1 MYCLLDFIFCIA
13 GVDSMKEESYKI
25 IKEMYD
31 DLKKEY
37 VEQLSNLEFKKS
49 KILEIDTFLESIFNE
64 EQNDLHVFTPKKT
77 EDVFQSIVDQK
88 RKEKEKIVSECDE
101 IDLLSHK
108 NKKRLDQLEQIMSDD
123 SFLLHMKQFSVL
135 EIQEKERQR
144 IARDLHDSSLQILTH
159 LVHKAELTSLYIDQD
174 SIKAKLELA
183 TIEKNLRKVIE
194 DIRNNIFD
202 LRPMSFEDLGLKETI
217 EKMLILLNQDKQF
230 KIVTDIENIKFNIS
244 CSKKDIFL
252 ITIYRIIQECVQNS
266 IKHSKGDEIRVS
278 LKDKKKYYE
287 IIIFD
292 NGIGFDIN
300 EAAKKDKH
308 FGLSVIKERVF
319 LLNGRI
325 TINTQN
331 QNGCLI
337 KIEIPQLMEDVE

>member
-1 MYCLLDFIFCIA
+1 
-13 GVDSMKEESYKI
+13 MKEESYKI

-49 KILEIDTFLESIFNE
+49 KILEIDTYLESIFNE

>member
-1 MYCLLDFIFCIA
+1 
-13 GVDSMKEESYKI
+13 MKEESYKI